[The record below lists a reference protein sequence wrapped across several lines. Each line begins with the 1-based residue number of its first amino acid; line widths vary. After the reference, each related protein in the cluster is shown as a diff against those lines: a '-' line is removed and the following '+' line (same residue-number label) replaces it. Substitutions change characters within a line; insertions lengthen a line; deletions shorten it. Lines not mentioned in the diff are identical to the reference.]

1 MKIDDKR
8 MIPWKPCSTHCS
20 IVKDKTKGLSTA
32 VIFSFDLN
40 SKGLKAMGAYLER
53 KQKPNFET
61 KR

>member
-53 KQKPNFET
+53 KQ
-61 KR
+61 